1 METME
6 KSRDAPHGHAETD
19 VLIIG
24 AGPAG
29 LSLAVELGS
38 QGQRCIVVERHDRVG
53 YAPRAKTSNVR
64 TRELFRRWGIADR
77 LAAESPFGVDYP
89 PDVVFAT
96 RMNGYELHRFPNAFN
111 GSPARDERYS
121 EPAQWIPQYKVEAVL
136 KARASELPGVEIRFE
151 TELEDFTEHGDHV
164 MAVLRDVKTGAQ
176 TSVKAAYIV
185 GADGAR
191 STVREKLGIKMSGT
205 SPLSHNH
212 NIIFRAPGLAA
223 RHGLGRA
230 IMYWLVNEEVPSVV
244 APLDKGDLWTF
255 ACPILGDTA
264 QDPAMLIRKALGF
277 DIAIEILTRDEWT
290 AHQLIAERY
299 GRGRAFLIG
308 DACHLHPPFGGYGMN
323 MGIGD
328 ALDLGWKLSA
338 VLSGWGGDALLP
350 SYEIE
355 RRQVHQRVIEES
367 VANHAVST
375 TKLVVA
381 GIEDAGDAADA
392 IRAGVGA
399 TIAATKRREFYSLGV
414 VLGSRYRQSPVLAS
428 PANLA
433 GDMADSIDYTP
444 LARPGC
450 LAPHMWLD
458 AGSAK
463 GASLYDHLSSSGF
476 TLLVTT
482 QSAAEAADPLVQAA
496 AGLGMPLKL
505 LVQPLKKLNALY
517 GCDYALI
524 RPDHFIAWCGNS
536 VDDALDMLARAT
548 GKVLEPVT

>member
-1 METME
+1 MEE
-6 KSRDAPHGHAETD
+6 SRNTQPSPAETA

-38 QGQRCIVVERHDRVG
+38 QGQRCIVVERHEHVG
-53 YAPRAKTSNVR
+53 HAPRAKTSNVR

-111 GSPARDERYS
+111 ANPARDERYS
-121 EPAQWIPQYKVEAVL
+121 EHAQWIPQYKVEAVL
-136 KARASELPGVEIRFE
+136 KARVGELPDVDIRFE
-151 TELEDFTEHGDHV
+151 MALEDFTDQGDHV
-164 MAVLRDVKTGAQ
+164 MAVLRDLKTGGQ

-212 NIIFRAPGLAA
+212 NVIFRAPGLAA
-223 RHGLGRA
+223 RHGLGHA
-230 IMYWLVNEEVPSVV
+230 LMYWLVNEEVPCVV

-255 ACPILGDTA
+255 ACPILGDA
-264 QDPAMLIRKALGF
+264 SQDPALLIRKALGF
-277 DIAIEILTRDEWT
+277 DIDIEIVNRDEWT

-338 VLSGWGGDALLP
+338 VLAGWGGDALLP

-355 RRQVHQRVIEES
+355 RRQVHHRVIEES
-367 VANHAVST
+367 VANHAVSST
-375 TKLVVA
+375 RLVVA
-381 GIEDAGDAADA
+381 GIEDPGDAGNA
-392 IRAGVGA
+392 IRADVGA

-428 PANLA
+428 PTNLP
-433 GDMADSIDYTP
+433 GDMADAIDYTP
-444 LARPGC
+444 LAGPGC
-450 LAPHMWLD
+450 LAPHRWLD
-458 AGSAK
+458 AGCAR
-463 GASLYDHLSSSGF
+463 GASLYDHFLSSGF

-482 QSAAEAADPLVQAA
+482 QSAAEAADPLLQRAA
-496 AGLGMPLKL
+496 ELGVPVKL
-505 LVQPLKKLNALY
+505 LVQPAKKLKALY

-524 RPDHFIAWCGNS
+524 RPDHYIAWCGNS
-536 VDDALDMLARAT
+536 LDDGKDMLVRAT
-548 GKVLEPVT
+548 GKVFESVT